1 MKRHANATLIGAFV
15 VVGLALVAAGV
26 IAAAGGK
33 LFTRTEQAVMHFNGS
48 IYGLQVGAPVV
59 LRGVRVG
66 SVASIGLVFDPATGG
81 FLIPV
86 VASLER
92 DVIRSLPG
100 PAAAG
105 AGAGAGADVSSDLTL
120 PALVARGL
128 RAQLSM
134 QSLLTGQLYID
145 LDLRPGGA
153 AKLHAGG
160 TGSGNGGRVEIPTS
174 STAIQNLKEQLEGLD
189 MRRLLDDVSAIA
201 SSARAVVA
209 GPELKQAM
217 GDLTQITGQVRRLTD
232 ALARRVDPLAQAAQT
247 TLTDGQR
254 TMGRLSDAADRVGDA
269 ARRVAG
275 SADRVGALAAP
286 DSALLQRVQQTADE
300 LARSTAALRSQTSE
314 GAPLVQNLTR
324 ALQDVSQASR
334 AVRELADLL
343 ARQPDALLRGRST
356 EPASNPGTQP

>member
-105 AGAGAGADVSSDLTL
+105 AAAGADASSDLTL

-153 AKLHAGG
+153 ARLHAGG

-300 LARSTAALRSQTSE
+300 LARSAAALRSQTSE

-356 EPASNPGTQP
+356 EPTSNPGTQP

>member
-15 VVGLALVAAGV
+15 VAGLALVAAGV

-66 SVASIGLVFDPATGG
+66 SVESIGLVFEPSTGG

-92 DVIRSLPG
+92 DVIRSLPS
-100 PAAAG
+100 PAGAATDAGGAAG
-105 AGAGAGADVSSDLTL
+105 TGSATDLTL

-145 LDLRPGGA
+145 LDLRPDGA
-153 AKLHAGG
+153 AKLHGGG
-160 TGSGNGGRVEIPTS
+160 TSSGNGGRVEIPTS

-209 GPELKQAM
+209 GPQLKQAM
-217 GDLTQITGQVRRLTD
+217 DDLTQITGQVRRLTD
-232 ALARRVDPLAQAAQT
+232 RLAQRVDPLAQAAQS
-247 TLTDGQR
+247 TLADSQR
-254 TMGRLSDAADRVGDA
+254 TMGRLGDAADRVGDA
-269 ARRVAG
+269 SRRLA
-275 SADRVGALAAP
+275 STADRVGALAAP
-286 DSALLQRVQQTADE
+286 DSALVQRVQQTADE
-300 LARSTAALRSQTSE
+300 LARSAAALRSQTDD
-314 GAPLVQNLTR
+314 GAPVVQNLTR

-343 ARQPDALLRGRST
+343 ARQPDALLRGRTSSDAGLT
-356 EPASNPGTQP
+356 P

>member
-66 SVASIGLVFDPATGG
+66 SVASIGLVFDPATGN

-105 AGAGAGADVSSDLTL
+105 AAAGAGASSDLTL

-153 AKLHAGG
+153 ARLHAGG

-300 LARSTAALRSQTSE
+300 LARSAAALRSQTSE

-343 ARQPDALLRGRST
+343 ARQPDALLRGRSS

>member
-100 PAAAG
+100 PPA

-300 LARSTAALRSQTSE
+300 LARSAAALRSQTSE

>member
-1 MKRHANATLIGAFV
+1 MKRRANATLIGAFV
-15 VVGLALVAAGV
+15 VAGLTLVAAGV

-66 SVASIGLVFDPATGG
+66 SVASIGLVFEPATGG

-92 DVIRSLPG
+92 DVIRSLPLR
-100 PAAAG
+100 PAGAAG
-105 AGAGAGADVSSDLTL
+105 ADAEPAPATDLTL
-120 PALVARGL
+120 AALVAKGL

-153 AKLHAGG
+153 AKLHDGG

-209 GPELKQAM
+209 GPQLKQAM
-217 GDLTQITGQVRRLTD
+217 DDLAQITGQVRRVSD
-232 ALARRVDPLAQAAQT
+232 SLARQVGPLSQSAQA

-254 TMGRLSDAADRVGDA
+254 TMGRLGDAADRVGDA
-269 ARRVAG
+269 ARRLG
-275 SADRVGALAAP
+275 STADRVGALAAP

-300 LARSTAALRSQTSE
+300 LARSAAALRSQTDD
-314 GAPLVQNLTR
+314 GAPVVQNLTR
-324 ALQDVSQASR
+324 TLQDVSKASR

-343 ARQPDALLRGRST
+343 ARQPDALLRGRTAT
-356 EPASNPGTQP
+356 EASPTP

>member
-1 MKRHANATLIGAFV
+1 
-15 VVGLALVAAGV
+15 
-26 IAAAGGK
+26 
-33 LFTRTEQAVMHFNGS
+33 
-48 IYGLQVGAPVV
+48 
-59 LRGVRVG
+59 
-66 SVASIGLVFDPATGG
+66 
-81 FLIPV
+81 
-86 VASLER
+86 
-92 DVIRSLPG
+92 
-100 PAAAG
+100 
-105 AGAGAGADVSSDLTL
+105 
-120 PALVARGL
+120 
-128 RAQLSM
+128 M

-254 TMGRLSDAADRVGDA
+254 TMGRLGDAADRVGDA

-300 LARSTAALRSQTSE
+300 LARSAAALRSQTSE

-343 ARQPDALLRGRST
+343 ARQPDALLRGRSS
-356 EPASNPGTQP
+356 EPASNAGTQP

>member
-15 VVGLALVAAGV
+15 VAGLALVAAAV

-66 SVASIGLVFDPATGG
+66 SVTSIGLVFEPATGG

-100 PAAAG
+100 PGAGAAG
-105 AGAGAGADVSSDLTL
+105 AGGDADAGPATDLTL

-209 GPELKQAM
+209 GPQLKQAM
-217 GDLTQITGQVRRLTD
+217 DDLTQITGQVRRVTD
-232 ALARRVDPLAQAAQT
+232 GLARRIDPLAQAAQT

-254 TMGRLSDAADRVGDA
+254 TMGRLGDAADRVGDA

-275 SADRVGALAAP
+275 TADRVGALAAP

-300 LARSTAALRSQTSE
+300 LARSAAALRSQTDD

-343 ARQPDALLRGRST
+343 ARQPDALLRGRTTADPSPT
-356 EPASNPGTQP
+356 P